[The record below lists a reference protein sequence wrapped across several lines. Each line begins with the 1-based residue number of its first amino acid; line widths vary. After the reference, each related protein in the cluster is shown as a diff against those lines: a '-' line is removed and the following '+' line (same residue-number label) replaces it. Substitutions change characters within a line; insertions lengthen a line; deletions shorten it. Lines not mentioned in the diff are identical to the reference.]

1 MRSRFLIAL
10 RSPNPALLLTSAVAA
25 SFFAIAYD
33 NGSYGLPS
41 RNTLAIALWWAISMG
56 VAFGIVELGQMTRPA
71 KIVAGLL
78 AAFCL
83 WTLMSIIWA
92 PSAENAFNEFNRVS
106 LFLAVFLLVSLVAG
120 RGKVDRWV
128 DGLTLA
134 IVAIALVALTSRLF
148 PGLFP
153 NRGIFAALPSVA
165 MRLNFPLGYWNGL
178 ATLAALGI
186 PLALRVAIGGR
197 NSIVRG
203 IALASLP
210 VVASVIYLASSRGG
224 ALTALVGTIVFFA
237 LSERRWSIG
246 AALVVGGLGSAGAIA
261 VLSARHQLVEGPLGT
276 GLVERQGRTAALLI
290 LLICALTAAAYG
302 LGSRY
307 LQDRV
312 RPSRR
317 LEETLVASI
326 AFLLMV
332 GLIASHPIRRF
343 EQFKRLPAQPGT
355 VASGNYTNGHLL
367 MGSGNGRWQLWS
379 AAGDQWQQ
387 HPIVGNGAGSFA
399 EWWTRHG
406 SISASVKDAHSLYL
420 QTLGEL
426 GLVGFLI
433 LASIFVIGAS
443 ATVRRSLVARDK
455 RVTMAALTAA
465 FGAYTVEV
473 AFDWMW
479 ELTVVSIVAWTIL
492 ALALSSPK
500 PLEQNPRS
508 KNERRLAWLL
518 RKKGPLVTTVV
529 VAWLLIAAQAIPL
542 LAQTRIGESQAAV
555 ARGDAVTAESAA
567 MKARRIQ
574 PWAASPALQLALVME
589 ERGNLAQASAW
600 IREAIRHDETN
611 WSLWLVS
618 TRIDV
623 KRGEIGKAKQS
634 LSRAIELNPR
644 SPRMIQLE
652 STLNEKAAAAPHS

>member
-1 MRSRFLIAL
+1 MRSRILVAL
-10 RSPNPALLLTSAVAA
+10 RSPNPALLLTSAVAV
-25 SFFAIAYD
+25 SLFAIAYD

-41 RNTLAIALWWAISMG
+41 RGTLAIALWWAISMS

-71 KIVAGLL
+71 KVIAGLL
-78 AAFCL
+78 AALCL
-83 WTLMSIIWA
+83 WTLLSVVWA

-106 LFLAVFLLVSLVAG
+106 LFLAVFLLISLAA
-120 RGKVDRWV
+120 RYGKVDRWV

-153 NRGIFAALPSVA
+153 DRGIFAFLPKSA
-165 MRLNFPLGYWNGL
+165 IRLNFPLGYWNGL
-178 ATLAALGI
+178 ATLTALGI

-224 ALTALVGTIVFFA
+224 ALTAFVGVVVFFA
-237 LSERRWSIG
+237 LSEHRWSIG

-261 VLSARHQLVEGPLGT
+261 VLRMRHQLVDGPLGT
-276 GLVERQGRTAALLI
+276 GLVERQGRAAAFLI
-290 LLICALTAAAYG
+290 LLVCALTAAVYA

-307 LQDRV
+307 LRDRI

-317 LEETLVASI
+317 LGQTLVASI
-326 AFLLMV
+326 ALLLIV
-332 GLIASHPIRRF
+332 GVIASHPIRRF
-343 EQFKRLPAQPGT
+343 EQFKRPAQANT
-355 VASGNYTNGHLL
+355 VGQGYSTSEHFLS
-367 MGSGNGRWQLWS
+367 GSGNGRWQMWS
-379 AAGDQWQQ
+379 AALDQWQQ
-387 HPIVGNGAGSFA
+387 HPLVGNGAGSYA

-406 SISASVKDAHSLYL
+406 SIAISVKDAHSLYL
-420 QTLGEL
+420 ETLGEL
-426 GLVGFLI
+426 GLVGFLL
-433 LASIFVIGAS
+433 LAPIFAIGAFVS
-443 ATVRRSLVARDK
+443 GRRCLRAGDG
-455 RVTMAALTAA
+455 RVTLAALTAA

-473 AFDWMW
+473 AIDWMW
-479 ELTVVSIVAWTIL
+479 ELTVVSIVAWAIL
-492 ALALSSPK
+492 ALALSSLK
-500 PLEQNPRS
+500 PVEQNRKP
-508 KNERRLAWLL
+508 KTERRSLRLL
-518 RKKGPLVTTVV
+518 RERGPLVATVV
-529 VAWLLIAAQAIPL
+529 VAWLLIAAQTIPL
-542 LAQTRIGESQAAV
+542 LAQTEIERSQAAV
-555 ARGDAVTAESAA
+555 TRGDAAAAENAA

-589 ERGNLAQASAW
+589 QEGKLAQASAW
-600 IREAIRHDETN
+600 IREAIKHNKTN

-623 KRGEIGKAKQS
+623 KQGEIGKAKQS

-644 SPRMIQLE
+644 SWRMIQLE
-652 STLNEKAAAAPHS
+652 RTLNEKAPAAPRS

>member
-1 MRSRFLIAL
+1 VRSRILVAL
-10 RSPNPALLLTSAVAA
+10 RSPNPALLLTSAVAV
-25 SFFAIAYD
+25 SLFAIAYD

-41 RNTLAIALWWAISMG
+41 RGTLAIALWWAISMS

-71 KIVAGLL
+71 KVIAGLL
-78 AAFCL
+78 AALCL
-83 WTLMSIIWA
+83 WTLLSVVWA

-106 LFLAVFLLVSLVAG
+106 LFLAVFLLISLAA
-120 RGKVDRWV
+120 RYGKVDRWV

-153 NRGIFAALPSVA
+153 DRGIFAFLPKSA
-165 MRLNFPLGYWNGL
+165 IRLNFPLGYWNGL
-178 ATLAALGI
+178 ATLTALGI

-224 ALTALVGTIVFFA
+224 ALTAFVGVVVFFA
-237 LSERRWSIG
+237 LSEHRWSIG

-261 VLSARHQLVEGPLGT
+261 VLRMRHQLVDGPLGT
-276 GLVERQGRTAALLI
+276 GLVERQGRAAAFLI
-290 LLICALTAAAYG
+290 LLVCALTAAVYA

-307 LQDRV
+307 LRDRI

-317 LEETLVASI
+317 LGQTLVASI
-326 AFLLMV
+326 ALLLIV
-332 GLIASHPIRRF
+332 GVIASHPIRRF
-343 EQFKRLPAQPGT
+343 EQFKRPAQANT
-355 VASGNYTNGHLL
+355 VGQGYSTSEHFLS
-367 MGSGNGRWQLWS
+367 GSGNGRWQMWS
-379 AAGDQWQQ
+379 AALDQWQQ
-387 HPIVGNGAGSFA
+387 HPLVGNGAGSYA

-406 SISASVKDAHSLYL
+406 SIAISVKDAHSLYL
-420 QTLGEL
+420 ETLGEL
-426 GLVGFLI
+426 GLVGFLL
-433 LASIFVIGAS
+433 LAPIFAIGAFVS
-443 ATVRRSLVARDK
+443 GRRCLRAGDG
-455 RVTMAALTAA
+455 RVTLAALTAA

-473 AFDWMW
+473 AIDWMW
-479 ELTVVSIVAWTIL
+479 ELTVVSIVAWAIL
-492 ALALSSPK
+492 ALALSSLK
-500 PLEQNPRS
+500 PVEQNRKP
-508 KNERRLAWLL
+508 KTERRSLRLL
-518 RKKGPLVTTVV
+518 RERGPLVATVV
-529 VAWLLIAAQAIPL
+529 VAWLLIAAQTIPL
-542 LAQTRIGESQAAV
+542 LAQTEIERSQAAV
-555 ARGDAVTAESAA
+555 TRGDAAAAENAA

-589 ERGNLAQASAW
+589 QEGKLAQASAW
-600 IREAIRHDETN
+600 IREAIKHNKTN

-623 KRGEIGKAKQS
+623 KQGEIGKAKQS

-644 SPRMIQLE
+644 SWRMIQLE
-652 STLNEKAAAAPHS
+652 RTLNEKAPAAPRS